1 MPATHPAERPIAETR
16 NTQLR
21 EAARLFGSPVLLFTL
36 IATIAGIV
44 AVRPTSIANFI
55 YYFVIWN
62 AFILVFH
69 KEELPAFARAFIVN
83 SMFISIF
90 YLIQTNVYPE
100 SYGTTSPYG
109 SWTDD
114 SFFFSLAADR
124 IPAGMEL
131 RDYYFSYS
139 ETYSTLMRIVSLLP
153 INHPMDLIFFQS
165 GIAALLSTF
174 SRRYALQETGD
185 LRVANATYYLTMLC
199 PFLMMNGGVILVRDT
214 FAAALFVYSLS
225 CINDRRWVAVIG
237 AVALQIAIRP
247 GTAVILLPAYFI
259 LNFANFRRMTTGR
272 SALLVVGP
280 PLALVAAIGFAM
292 IFLDLSRYQSYLD
305 YMSLG
310 GRDFTDVL
318 ASDPSANQILL
329 SIQELPFW
337 LKFPLN
343 GAYMFVYPLFSMN
356 TAFGGPYF
364 DARYAA
370 MNFLYPIMA
379 LWFNA
384 WFFAGV
390 ITRAKVGGGHRLIV
404 LAFVVTLL
412 LVGTYSLQPR
422 HKTIIQPLYYL
433 IAAIGFKRA
442 GPGERQIGFVFSGML
457 LLLEIGISLR

>member
-1 MPATHPAERPIAETR
+1 MSADYPVPQSVDDGRSV
-16 NTQLR
+16 QLGH
-21 EAARLFGSPVLLFTL
+21 ASRLFRNPVVPIGMLL
-36 IATIAGIV
+36 TITAIV
-44 AVRPTSIANFI
+44 AVNPRSLPNFF
-55 YYFVIWN
+55 YYFVLWN
-62 AFILVFH
+62 SYIFLFH
-69 KEELPAFARAFIVN
+69 RDELPQFARAFVVN
-83 SMFISIF
+83 SVFIGIF
-90 YLIQTNVYPE
+90 YLIQTNVYPT
-100 SYGTTSPYG
+100 SYGTTSPFG

-114 SFFFSLAADR
+114 SFFFSLSADS
-124 IPAGMEL
+124 IPSGMEL
-131 RDYYFSYS
+131 RDYYFTYS
-139 ETYSTLMRIVSLLP
+139 EPYATFMRAVSLLP

-174 SRRYALQETGD
+174 SRRFALQETGD
-185 LRVANATYYLTMLC
+185 PRVANATYYLTLIC